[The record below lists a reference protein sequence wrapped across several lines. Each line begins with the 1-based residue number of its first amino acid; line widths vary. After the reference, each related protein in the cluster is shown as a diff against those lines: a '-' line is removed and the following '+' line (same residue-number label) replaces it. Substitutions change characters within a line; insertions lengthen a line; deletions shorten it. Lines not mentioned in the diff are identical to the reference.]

1 MVKIT
6 TVGGKTV
13 DRPFNPSQTV
23 SQYLASAGIT
33 PGRTA
38 TISVNEK
45 DAALDTVVAE
55 DGSVIVVAPKVAN
68 GQKADRMN

>member
-6 TVGGKTV
+6 TVGGETV
-13 DRPFNPSQTV
+13 DRPYTTNQTV
-23 SQYLASAGIT
+23 SQYLKAAGIT
-33 PGRTA
+33 PGDKA

-45 DAALDTVVAE
+45 DATLDTVVTQ

-68 GQKADRMN
+68 G